1 MNKQK
6 TLLYL
11 IFFVL
16 LILTIR
22 IIWISSH
29 ENVHSV
35 EAEAGVL
42 HLDAIEGGIFSL
54 EGEWEYYDQ
63 QFIEPFQANQSE
75 ASYVRS
81 FDRWPYREGFQYG
94 TYRLEITLNEED
106 VNQLLGLKLPNI
118 YTSYRLYLNGE
129 QLIEIGQ
136 VAKSALEYEGS
147 IATRYVTY
155 NANDTNLE
163 LLLHVA
169 HDHVKGRKGGIY
181 HPLEFGDGDVIQRQE
196 ITSIVSQIAVIV
208 IFIIHGLYGFILYV
222 VGPKQKVLLYFGALL
237 FVAAVSVM
245 FSDHRVILY
254 LIPLPYEYIS
264 KLIFLSFSASILFLV
279 LFCKHLF
286 PTLTNGILFRL
297 LPKLIFVYCLFIIL
311 APIEWVIS
319 TRIVINMIL
328 IIVPAAVIFV
338 FLKTV
343 IQGLQDNIF
352 ILFGATA
359 LAVHISST
367 IVQYNLGIDLDFYP
381 IDFTLAVIL
390 FSIYCFK
397 RYFRSVEQTKT
408 LSKQLQRSLR
418 SKDDFLANT
427 SHELRNP
434 LHGMINIAQTLLEK
448 EKHDKE
454 EYKERLQLLINVGQR
469 MSFLINDLLEVNH
482 LNENQMTLKKKP
494 INVHS
499 IIVGVIDLLKFLVNG
514 KEIHFQILVPQSFPS
529 VLADEHRLT
538 QILFNIIHNAIKYTE
553 VGTIT
558 ITADREDKQALI
570 HVSDTGIGISNDE
583 IERIFQRYEQGDYS
597 TAVVGGG
604 IGLGLS
610 ITKQLVELHGGTVS
624 VQSIRG
630 KGTTFTFSMP
640 IAQDTQPSSLSKPTN
655 HHVYETSQTA
665 SHSLDHQE
673 NGRILIV
680 DDDPINITIVEEL
693 LNGTYATYG
702 VSSGAE
708 ALKHLNE
715 ENWDLII
722 TDVMMPYMSGYEL
735 TRQIRDT
742 YLITELPI
750 LILTARSQTADIQAA
765 FHAGANDY
773 VTKPV
778 NAQELRSRVSAL
790 IRVKKTVEENVRI
803 ETAWLQA
810 QIQPHFFFNTLN
822 AILSL
827 AEFDTSR
834 MKKLLEEFCYYLQTS
849 FQFNN
854 SAGLVSVENELRF
867 VQSYMFIMQERAH
880 TPFSVKYDI
889 DEQVKEWGIPPF
901 SIQPLVENA
910 IEHGLMKEKEG
921 SITISLKCVT
931 SDTATVTISDNGCGI
946 PNDKAVHLLNKPPSQ
961 EKRGIGLY
969 NVNRRLKQQTGQG
982 LTIKSEGK
990 GTTIQFTIKATS
1002 QQ

>member
-6 TLLYL
+6 MLLYL
-11 IFFVL
+11 ILFVL

-22 IIWISSH
+22 IIWVSAH

-42 HLDAIEGGIFSL
+42 HLDAIDGGIFSL

-63 QFIEPFQANQSE
+63 QFIEPFQANQSD
-75 ASYVRS
+75 ASYVPS
-81 FDRWPYREGFQYG
+81 FESWPYREGFQYG

-129 QLIEIGQ
+129 QLLEIGQ
-136 VAKSALEYEGS
+136 VAESAMEYEGS
-147 IATRYVTY
+147 MATRYVTFS
-155 NANDTNLE
+155 ADDTDLE
-163 LLLHVA
+163 LLIQVA
-169 HDHVKGRKGGIY
+169 HNPIKGRAGGIA
-181 HPLEFGDGDVIQRQE
+181 HPLELGDGDIIQKQE

-208 IFIIHGLYGFILYV
+208 IFIIHGLYGLILYV
-222 VGPKQKVLLYFGALL
+222 VGPKQKVLIYFGMLL
-237 FVAAVSVM
+237 LVASVTVM
-245 FSDHRVILY
+245 ITDHRVIHY
-254 LIPLPYEYIS
+254 LIPLNYEFNAR
-264 KLIFLSFSASILFLV
+264 LIFVTFSASILFLV
-279 LFCKHLF
+279 LFCKHLL

-297 LPKLIFVYCLFIIL
+297 LPKLIIGYCLFVIL
-311 APIEWVIS
+311 APIDWIIS
-319 TRIVINMIL
+319 TRIVINLIL
-328 IIVPAAVIFV
+328 IIVPAIVISV

-343 IQGLQDNIF
+343 KQGFQDNIF
-352 ILFGATA
+352 ILFGTIA

-397 RYFRSVEQTKT
+397 RYFRSVEQTET

-448 EKHDKE
+448 ERTDKE
-454 EYKERLQLLINVGQR
+454 EYKQRLQLLINVGQR

-482 LNENQMTLKKKP
+482 LNENQLPLKKKP
-494 INVHS
+494 IHVHS
-499 IIVGVIDLLKFLVNG
+499 VIVGVIDLLKFLVNG
-514 KEIHFQILVPQSFPS
+514 KEIDFQIHVPESFPS

-558 ITADREDKQALI
+558 ITADREDNRALI
-570 HVSDTGIGISNDE
+570 HISDTGIGISNE
-583 IERIFQRYEQGDYS
+583 ELERIFQRYEQGDYS
-597 TAVVGGG
+597 SAVVGGG
-604 IGLGLS
+604 FGLGLS
-610 ITKQLVELHGGTVS
+610 ITKQLVELHGGTIS

-640 IAQDTQPSSLSKPTN
+640 IADTQPSSLAKPTN
-655 HHVYETSQTA
+655 HHIYEASPTA
-665 SHSLDHQE
+665 EKSRDHQE

-680 DDDPINITIVEEL
+680 DDDPINIHIVEEL

-708 ALKHLNE
+708 ALKQLKDE
-715 ENWDLII
+715 SWDLII
-722 TDVMMPYMSGYEL
+722 TDVMMPNMSGYEL

-742 YLITELPI
+742 YLLTELPI

-827 AEFDTSR
+827 AEINVER
-834 MKKLLEEFCYYLQTS
+834 MQKLLEAFCHYLQTS

-854 SAGLVSVENELRF
+854 LNELVAIDHEISF
-867 VQSYMFIMQERAH
+867 VQSYVHIMQERMSI
-880 TPFSVKYDI
+880 TFDVKWEI
-889 DEQVKEWGIPPF
+889 DDHLGELKVPPF
-901 SIQPLVENA
+901 SLQPLVENA
-910 IEHGLMKEKEG
+910 IEHGLKENQQG
-921 SITISLKCVT
+921 VITISIKGTENQHVN
-931 SDTATVTISDNGCGI
+931 ISVQDNGYGI
-946 PNDKAVHLLNKPPSQ
+946 PKEKRDQLLNQPFAHN
-961 EKRGIGLY
+961 KRGIGLY
-969 NVNRRLKQQTGQG
+969 NINRRLEQLTGKG
-982 LTIKSEGK
+982 LTIRSEEDK
-990 GTTIQFTIKATS
+990 GTCIEFTL
-1002 QQ
+1002 

>member
-11 IFFVL
+11 ILFVL

-42 HLDAIEGGIFSL
+42 HLNAIDGGIFSL
-54 EGEWEYYDQ
+54 EGEWEYYDE
-63 QFIEPFQANQSE
+63 QFIEPFQASQSE

-106 VNQLLGLKLPNI
+106 VNQLLGLKIPNI

-129 QLIEIGQ
+129 QLIEVGQ
-136 VAKSALEYEGS
+136 VAASAMEYEGS
-147 IATRYVTY
+147 IATKYVTY

-222 VGPKQKVLLYFGALL
+222 VGPKQKVLLYFGSLL
-237 FVAAVSVM
+237 FVAAVTVM
-245 FSDHRVILY
+245 LSDHRVILY

-264 KLIFLSFSASILFLV
+264 KMIFLSFSASILFLV
-279 LFCKHLF
+279 LFCKHLL

-311 APIEWVIS
+311 APIGWVIS

-328 IIVPAAVIFV
+328 IIVPAVVIFV

-343 IQGLQDNIF
+343 TRGFQDNIF
-352 ILFGATA
+352 ILFGTTA
-359 LAVHISST
+359 LAVHISSS
-367 IVQYNLGIDLDFYP
+367 IVQYNLGIDFDFYP

-397 RYFRSVEQTKT
+397 RYFRSVEQTET

-448 EKHDKE
+448 EYNDKE
-454 EYKERLQLLINVGQR
+454 EYKERLRLLINVGQR

-482 LNENQMTLKKKP
+482 LNENQMTLKRKP

-499 IIVGVIDLLKFLVNG
+499 VVVGVIDLLKFLVNG
-514 KEIHFQILVPQSFPS
+514 KEIHFQIDVSESFPS
-529 VLADEHRLT
+529 ILADEHRLT

-558 ITADREDKQALI
+558 ITADREDNQALI
-570 HVSDTGIGISNDE
+570 HISDTGIGISNEE

-655 HHVYETSQTA
+655 HHVYEASPTA
-665 SHSLDHQE
+665 EKSLDHQE

-680 DDDPINITIVEEL
+680 DDDPINIHIVEEL
-693 LNGTYATYG
+693 LNGTYATHG

-708 ALKHLNE
+708 ALKQLKE
-715 ENWDLII
+715 ENWDLVI
-722 TDVMMPYMSGYEL
+722 TDVMMPNMSGYEL

-790 IRVKKTVEENVRI
+790 IRVKKTAEENVRI

-827 AEFDTSR
+827 AEINVER
-834 MKKLLEEFCYYLQTS
+834 MQKLLEAFCHYLQTS

-854 SAGLVSVENELRF
+854 LNELVALDHEISF
-867 VQSYMFIMQERAH
+867 VQSYVHIMRERMSIV
-880 TPFSVKYDI
+880 FDVKWEI
-889 DEQVKEWGIPPF
+889 DDNFGELKVPPF
-901 SIQPLVENA
+901 SLQPLVENA
-910 IEHGLMKEKEG
+910 IEHGLKENQQGMIIISVKGSKKHYVNISVQDNGSGIPKEKM
-921 SITISLKCVT
+921 
-931 SDTATVTISDNGCGI
+931 DQ
-946 PNDKAVHLLNKPPSQ
+946 LLNQPLAHN
-961 EKRGIGLY
+961 KRGIGLY
-969 NVNRRLKQQTGQG
+969 NINRRLEQ
-982 LTIKSEGK
+982 LTGK
-990 GTTIQFTIKATS
+990 GLIIRSEEDKGTCIEFTL
-1002 QQ
+1002 